1 MNKRVLAVIVA
12 SFSTIFVAY
21 AIRYGYGV
29 ILPEMLPSLA
39 ISKTEAGVI
48 FSSYFVAYTVFSPVL
63 GLLSDRYDVRVILT
77 LFPAILGIG
86 TFLMSRSLSLFN
98 ASFFFALAGIGAAA
112 CWAPV
117 MALAQRWVS
126 EKRRGSS
133 LAFIDIGSA
142 LGITACSAFVPL
154 VVVAHGWRMGWMSLS
169 ILAFVI
175 AGANFFLIR
184 SYPEE
189 KLEHR
194 YRMPK
199 KHARE
204 PIALTYISL
213 LRDLKFWL
221 LALSYLFIG
230 FSILIPFTF
239 VSTYAVQE
247 LTLSYEIAAR
257 LVTVMGV
264 TAIVGKL
271 VLGPVS
277 DIIGRIKVMMLCAA
291 LVAMGCLGI
300 AYSERLLTLILST
313 VTFGFGYGAIW
324 SMYAASASDY
334 FSKESAGTIVGL
346 WVLYFGIG
354 SILSP
359 IIAGW
364 IGDIT
369 GTLSYSFI
377 LAMAAAVIAL
387 FFLALVWRAS
397 SSFPGRNHLL

>member
-1 MNKRVLAVIVA
+1 
-12 SFSTIFVAY
+12 
-21 AIRYGYGV
+21 
-29 ILPEMLPSLA
+29 
-39 ISKTEAGVI
+39 
-48 FSSYFVAYTVFSPVL
+48 
-63 GLLSDRYDVRVILT
+63 
-77 LFPAILGIG
+77 
-86 TFLMSRSLSLFN
+86 
-98 ASFFFALAGIGAAA
+98 
-112 CWAPV
+112 
-117 MALAQRWVS
+117 
-126 EKRRGSS
+126 
-133 LAFIDIGSA
+133 
-142 LGITACSAFVPL
+142 
-154 VVVAHGWRMGWMSLS
+154 MSLG

-175 AGANFFLIR
+175 AGTNFFLVR

-194 YRMPK
+194 YSRYRMPE

-257 LVTVMGV
+257 LVTVIGIA
-264 TAIVGKL
+264 AIVGKL

-291 LVAMGCLGI
+291 LVAAGCLGI
-300 AYSERLLTLILST
+300 AYSERLLTLILFII
-313 VTFGFGYGAIW
+313 TFGLGYGAIW
-324 SMYAASASDY
+324 SMYAASASDF

-354 SILSP
+354 SIFSP

-369 GTLSYSFI
+369 GTLSCSFI
-377 LAMAAAVIAL
+377 LTMVGALIAL
-387 FFLALVWRAS
+387 FLLMPMLKIS
-397 SSFPGRNHLL
+397 SIDKV

>member
-1 MNKRVLAVIVA
+1 MNKRALAVMIA

-63 GLLSDRYDVRVILT
+63 GLLADRYNVRVLLT
-77 LFPAILGIG
+77 LFPVILGAG
-86 TFLMSRSLSLFN
+86 TFLMSRSLSIVN

-126 EKRRGSS
+126 EKRRGLS
-133 LAFIDIGSA
+133 LALIDIGSA
-142 LGITACSAFVPL
+142 LGITACSALVPL
-154 VVVAHGWRMGWMSLS
+154 VVVAHGWRTGWMSLGV
-169 ILAFVI
+169 LAFVI
-175 AGANFFLIR
+175 AGTNFFLVR

-194 YRMPK
+194 YSRYRMPE

-257 LVTVMGV
+257 LVTVIGIA
-264 TAIVGKL
+264 AIVGKL

-291 LVAMGCLGI
+291 LVAAGCLGI
-300 AYSERLLTLILST
+300 AYSERLVTLILFII
-313 VTFGFGYGAIW
+313 TFGLGYGAIW
-324 SMYAASASDY
+324 SMYAASASDF

-346 WVLYFGIG
+346 WILYFGIG
-354 SILSP
+354 SIFSP

-369 GTLSYSFI
+369 GTLSCSFI
-377 LAMAAAVIAL
+377 LAMVGALIAL
-387 FFLALVWRAS
+387 FLLMPMLKIS
-397 SSFPGRNHLL
+397 SIDKV

>member
-1 MNKRVLAVIVA
+1 MNKRALAVMSA
-12 SFSTIFVAY
+12 SFTTIFVAY

-63 GLLSDRYDVRVILT
+63 GLLADRYNVRVILT
-77 LFPAILGIG
+77 LFPALLGVG
-86 TFLMSRSLSLFN
+86 TFLMSRSLSLVN
-98 ASFFFALAGIGAAA
+98 ASFFFTLAGIGAAA

-117 MALAQRWVS
+117 MALAQRWIS
-126 EKRRGSS
+126 EKRRGLS

-142 LGITACSAFVPL
+142 LGITACSALVPL
-154 VVVAHGWRMGWMSLS
+154 VVVAHGWRTGWMSLGV
-169 ILAFVI
+169 LAFVV
-175 AGANFFLIR
+175 AVANFFLVR

-189 KLEHR
+189 KFEHIHR
-194 YRMPK
+194 TAEK
-199 KHARE
+199 QARE
-204 PIALTYISL
+204 SVALTYIGL

-221 LALSYLFIG
+221 LALSYLLIG

-247 LTLSYEIAAR
+247 LALSYEIAAR
-257 LVTVMGV
+257 LITVIGIA
-264 TAIVGKL
+264 AIIGKV

-277 DIIGRIKVMMLCAA
+277 DTIGRIKVMMLCAA
-291 LVAMGCLGI
+291 LVAAGCLGM
-300 AYSERLLTLILST
+300 AYSKRLITLILST
-313 VTFGFGYGAIW
+313 ITFGLGYGAVW
-324 SMYAASASDY
+324 SMYAASASDF

-354 SILSP
+354 SVLSP

-369 GTLSYSFI
+369 GTLAFSFMV
-377 LAMAAAVIAL
+377 AMAAAAVAL
-387 FFLALVWRAS
+387 VLLALVWRAS
-397 SSFPGRNHLL
+397 SGLPRL